1 MASATARLALAL
13 ALAGLGGAFK
23 LYGALLGSR
32 ALLVDG
38 LSSVANLLAGA
49 LALAST
55 MEALRPPDEDHPYG
69 HRRLEYRG
77 VIYMVALYSGVSG
90 YSLAS
95 ILHST
100 GGYSVEPEAWLPA
113 AAGTLLYAAS
123 VLVARGAGLAGSVY
137 ARLTGSEV
145 LEGLVGVGSSLAGS
159 RLGYAYDLAGA
170 SLLLA
175 YLVLETGLEARRIAY
190 LASDYAPPRVVEEAR
205 RLLEERGL
213 RVERLRVRTIVPGE
227 YHGDAV
233 VYADGIPLE
242 VVDILVDE
250 AVYEAR
256 RRLNL
261 DLVVHLEASRSGS
274 RQRPH
279 P

>member
-1 MASATARLALAL
+1 MAL
-13 ALAGLGGAFK
+13 ALAGLGGLFK
-23 LYGALLGSR
+23 LYGALQGSR

-38 LSSVANLLAGA
+38 LSSIANLAAGV

-55 MEALRPPDEDHPYG
+55 LEALQPPDEDHPYG

-77 VIYMVALYSGVSG
+77 IIYMVALYSGVAG

-95 ILHST
+95 LVYSASGYT
-100 GGYSVEPEAWLPA
+100 VGGGAWLPA
-113 AAGTLLYAAS
+113 AAGTVFYAAS
-123 VLVARGAGLAGSVY
+123 IALARGAGLAGRVY

-145 LEGLVGVGSSLAGS
+145 LEGIVGVGASLAGS
-159 RLGYAYDLAGA
+159 RIGYLYDLAGA
-170 SLLLA
+170 ALLLS
-175 YLVLETGLEARRIAY
+175 YLVAETSLEARRLAY
-190 LASDYAPPRVVEEAR
+190 LASDYAPRSIVEEAR

-233 VYADGIPLE
+233 VSADGMPIE
-242 VVDILVDE
+242 AADILVDE
-250 AVYEAR
+250 AVYEAK

-274 RQRPH
+274 QPRRRP
-279 P
+279 